1 MSVQVSADGSARP
14 GSSPQENVRQLEGEI
29 AVLRD
34 ELAGL
39 VAELDRRRHEF
50 TDFKLQARR
59 HAVGAAL
66 TGAGL
71 LMSAAGFVWL
81 SAWRRGQRSKATA
94 RMERLREAVSRMVAR
109 PDRVAAE
116 PGIPAKIV
124 TAAATAAVAT
134 AIKKIL
140 ERGLQRAMISRTN
153 LPPLRKTVFTRRRP
167 DGSLVGSPDG

>member
-1 MSVQVSADGSARP
+1 MSVHVSAHGSARP
-14 GSSPQENVRQLEGEI
+14 GSSPRENVRRLEGEI

-39 VAELDRRRHEF
+39 VAELDRRRHEL

-81 SAWRRGQRSKATA
+81 SAWRRRQRSKATA
-94 RMERLREAVSRMVAR
+94 RMERLREAVSRMVTR
-109 PDRVAAE
+109 PDRVAE
-116 PGIPAKIV
+116 PGILAKIV
-124 TAAATAAVAT
+124 TAAANAAVAT

-140 ERGLQRAMISRTN
+140 GRGLQRAMISRTS
-153 LPPLRKTVFTRRRP
+153 LPTLRKIVFTRRRA
-167 DGSLVGSPDG
+167 DGSLVGSTDG